1 MLKSIAAALAL
12 SLMGGLAQASTLFLE
27 AGNWAAVYKG
37 NTCHVYTLS
46 SARDT
51 SGYLEFTFEH
61 NGLNATFDYIYTPYG
76 PDEVEAPWDETADS
90 VTLYLGDE
98 PVWFGDEMF
107 FYTAPGFTYGASLTP
122 GFISELIGAMLATKG
137 DFGFAVDRAA
147 EGETWLYGGFS
158 LSGLDQALAKAGEM
172 CQFDPRA
179 LPQS

>member
-12 SLMGGLAQASTLFLE
+12 SLMGGLSQASTLFLE

-51 SGYLEFTFEH
+51 SGYLEFTFEN

-76 PDEVEAPWDETADS
+76 PDEVEAPWDEAADS

-98 PVWFGDEMF
+98 PVWFGDEML

-137 DFGFAVDRAA
+137 AQLEELLAKEALGEHKVGRGAQRRA
-147 EGETWLYGGFS
+147 EGGDDGPLQHSTE
-158 LSGLDQALAKAGEM
+158 
-172 CQFDPRA
+172 
-179 LPQS
+179 

>member
-76 PDEVEAPWDETADS
+76 PDEVEAPGMRLRI
-90 VTLYLGDE
+90 V
-98 PVWFGDEMF
+98 
-107 FYTAPGFTYGASLTP
+107 
-122 GFISELIGAMLATKG
+122 
-137 DFGFAVDRAA
+137 
-147 EGETWLYGGFS
+147 
-158 LSGLDQALAKAGEM
+158 
-172 CQFDPRA
+172 
-179 LPQS
+179 